1 MVIWMILL
9 PPWAFKTG
17 SLVRQSLMF
26 DININIDINTAA
38 PTGLSCVA
46 MTVGLDDLNNGRLVV
61 ILILS
66 QEQGVLVKREKLRR

>member
-1 MVIWMILL
+1 M
-9 PPWAFKTG
+9 
-17 SLVRQSLMF
+17 
-26 DININIDINTAA
+26 ININIDINTGA

-66 QEQGVLVKREKLRR
+66 QEQGVLVKRERPDCYVTS

>member
-1 MVIWMILL
+1 MV
-9 PPWAFKTG
+9 PPWPFKTG

-38 PTGLSCVA
+38 PTGMGCVA

-61 ILILS
+61 IILLS
-66 QEQGVLVKREKLRR
+66 QEQGV